1 MKTAIVNGK
10 LLTPFRCVE
19 NAGLLVEDGKILEL
33 FEGKLSV
40 QKPGAGALSYVPELL
55 K

>member
-19 NAGLLVEDGKILEL
+19 CRTIDGKRKDI
-33 FEGKLSV
+33 S
-40 QKPGAGALSYVPELL
+40 AL
-55 K
+55 